1 MLLRICG
8 VPIIRS
14 LPFSISVQRQP
25 IRGSF
30 RRGAD
35 SLLVRQ
41 STLSRRCIRQLEY
54 SIGLKI
60 FERSSDVRA
69 TKAGFNFL
77 RISRSILEQ
86 VASLVESTRRAGENK
101 ARQLAIGFG
110 SSLSTGNLRE
120 TIIDHTC
127 RFPQI
132 ETV

>member
-1 MLLRICG
+1 
-8 VPIIRS
+8 
-14 LPFSISVQRQP
+14 
-25 IRGSF
+25 
-30 RRGAD
+30 
-35 SLLVRQ
+35 
-41 STLSRRCIRQLEY
+41 LSRRCIRQLEY